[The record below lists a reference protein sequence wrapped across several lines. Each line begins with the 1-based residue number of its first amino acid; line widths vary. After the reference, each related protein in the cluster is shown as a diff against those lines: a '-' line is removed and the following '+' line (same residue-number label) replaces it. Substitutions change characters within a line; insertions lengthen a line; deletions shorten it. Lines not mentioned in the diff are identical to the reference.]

1 MKKIV
6 LDKSAVLGLVECMN
20 RNLDRLHTVARYYVP
35 DPEAAQVMQSKI
47 DEMRYYLKG
56 VYDPELAEMKARL
69 RLLYQK
75 WLVFKKNGS
84 RYRAGGLPGIPEAEG
99 SDPGQGIPALLEAG
113 ISPPAM
119 VPMGTG

>member
-75 WLVFKKNGS
+75 WLVLKKT
-84 RYRAGGLPGIPEAEG
+84 
-99 SDPGQGIPALLEAG
+99 DPATAQAVYLEYLKLKAQ
-113 ISPPAM
+113 IQDREYPPF
-119 VPMGTG
+119 